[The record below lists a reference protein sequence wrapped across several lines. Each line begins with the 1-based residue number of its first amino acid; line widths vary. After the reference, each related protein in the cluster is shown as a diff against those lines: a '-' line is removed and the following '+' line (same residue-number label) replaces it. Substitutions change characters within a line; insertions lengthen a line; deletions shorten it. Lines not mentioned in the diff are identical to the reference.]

1 MAADETLPI
10 RFQSQIWPGLR
21 TQVLA
26 ISIFYHI
33 TGYKNQQTYILC
45 A

>member
-1 MAADETLPI
+1 MAADETLQI

-26 ISIFYHI
+26 FLFF
-33 TGYKNQQTYILC
+33 TILLVTDIIQ